1 MSGLLQDKVAL
12 VTGGNMG
19 IGQAVAEAMAREGAK
34 VVVSARGEDL
44 GRKVVEGIRKS
55 GGEATF
61 VRCDVTDASQ
71 VKALVDST
79 VETYGRLDCAVNN
92 AAYEG
97 AMMRVSELPTEV
109 WDSVLNTNVRGLWL
123 CMKYEIPHMLKQ
135 GGGSIVNMSSI
146 SAIFGSPTLAAYGA
160 SKFAVDGL
168 TKSAALEY
176 AGTGIRIN
184 SVCPGGTP
192 TAMLARIKE
201 SFGLSEEEWKESTP
215 IGRDARL
222 EEMADPV
229 VWLCTDKSSYVNGHA
244 MVVDGAYSIQ

>member
-1 MSGLLQDKVAL
+1 MTGLLENKVGL

-19 IGQAVAEAMAREGAK
+19 IGRACAEAMAREGAK

-44 GRKVVEGIRKS
+44 GRQVVEGIRAS

-61 VRCDVTDASQ
+61 VRCDVTDAAQ
-71 VKALVDST
+71 VKALIDATISA
-79 VETYGRLDCAVNN
+79 YGRLDCAVNN

-97 AMMRVSELPTEV
+97 EMMRVTELPTAM
-109 WDSVLNTNVRGLWL
+109 WDTVLNTNVRGLWL
-123 CMKYEIPHMLKQ
+123 CMKYEIPHMLKN
-135 GGGSIVNMSSI
+135 GGSIVNLSSI

-176 AGTGIRIN
+176 ADKGIRIN

-192 TAMLARIKE
+192 TAMLARIKAH
-201 SFGLSEEEWKESTP
+201 FGLSPEEWSARNP
-215 IGRDARL
+215 MGRDARL

-229 VWLCTDKSSYVNGHA
+229 VWLCSDRSSYVNGHA
-244 MVVDGAYSIQ
+244 MVVDGAYSIK